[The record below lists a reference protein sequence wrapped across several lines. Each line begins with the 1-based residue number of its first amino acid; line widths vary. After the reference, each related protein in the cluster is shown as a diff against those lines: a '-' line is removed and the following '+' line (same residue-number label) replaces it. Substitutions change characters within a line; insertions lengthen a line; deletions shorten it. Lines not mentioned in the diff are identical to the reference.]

1 MASTRF
7 NYDECRTE
15 KRLQQSTD
23 PGRYML
29 DVPGNGTKPYYVS
42 DSHILSQKWG
52 GNLWTNQVDI
62 ESTFWG
68 IDKSVGRD
76 CISEKKRFELSTS
89 KIEYP
94 ELNTFLTTDQSR
106 ATMPAW
112 MLRDMSQ
119 TQIIETPLLGGFRP
133 QPELPFSN
141 NSSTRIIEKD
151 TYVQKCNYR
160 R

>member
-15 KRLQQSTD
+15 KKLQQSTD

-42 DSHILSQKWG
+42 DSHILAQKWG

-62 ESTFWG
+62 ESTFRG

-76 CISEKKRFELSTS
+76 CINEKKRFDLNTY

-94 ELNTFLTTDQSR
+94 ELNSFLTTDQSR
-106 ATMPAW
+106 STMPAW
-112 MLRDMSQ
+112 MLRDMPQ
-119 TQIIETPLLGGFRP
+119 TQVLETPLLGGFRP
-133 QPELPFSN
+133 NVDMSFSN
-141 NSSTRIIEKD
+141 NASTRITEKD
-151 TYVQKCNYR
+151 EYVKKCNYR
-160 R
+160 E